1 MGRAVPGE
9 TSTIMKVFAVLLLA
23 ALAYAAPEPK
33 PEADAAADAW
43 YSYYGYGHPGYYG
56 AYRRYYGLGWGG
68 YYGGYYGYP
77 GYGYRYWKRDAEA
90 EAEPKAEAEADPAVL
105 YSSVYGHGLTYGYP
119 YYGYGAYASPYY
131 TYAHAPAV
139 YTHAPAVTYA
149 AATVAAPYRYYA
161 NSAGVVH
168 AVAKREAEEPKKGP
182 NPDAD
187 AEAWGYYRRYYGG
200 YNGYPYVSRYG
211 YYWGK

>member
-23 ALAYAAPEPK
+23 ALAYAAPEAE

-56 AYRRYYGLGWGG
+56 VYRGYYGLGWGG
-68 YYGGYYGYP
+68 YYGGYYGYHR
-77 GYGYRYWKRDAEA
+77 YGKRDAEA

-131 TYAHAPAV
+131 TYAHAP
-139 YTHAPAVTYA
+139 VTYA
-149 AATVAAPYRYYA
+149 APVTY
-161 NSAGVVH
+161 
-168 AVAKREAEEPKKGP
+168 
-182 NPDAD
+182 
-187 AEAWGYYRRYYGG
+187 
-200 YNGYPYVSRYG
+200 
-211 YYWGK
+211 

>member
-1 MGRAVPGE
+1 MG
-9 TSTIMKVFAVLLLA
+9 
-23 ALAYAAPEPK
+23 APEAEPK

-77 GYGYRYWKRDAEA
+77 RYGYRYWKRDAEA

-105 YSSVYGHGLTYGYP
+105 YSSVYGHGLTY
-119 YYGYGAYASPYY
+119 
-131 TYAHAPAV
+131 
-139 YTHAPAVTYA
+139 
-149 AATVAAPYRYYA
+149 RYYA

-168 AVAKREAEEPKKGP
+168 AVAKREADEPVGKGP
-182 NPDAD
+182 NPEADAD
-187 AEAWGYYRRYYGG
+187 AWYGRYYGG
-200 YNGYPYVSRYG
+200 YYGYPRYYGGYYGRRWGYG
-211 YYWGK
+211 YGWGK

>member
-23 ALAYAAPEPK
+23 ALAYAAPEAEPG

-56 AYRRYYGLGWGG
+56 AYRGYYGLGWGG

-77 GYGYRYWKRDAEA
+77 RYGYRYWKRGAEA
-90 EAEPKAEAEADPAVL
+90 VPKAEAEADPAVL

-131 TYAHAPAV
+131 TYAHAP
-139 YTHAPAVTYA
+139 VTYA
-149 AATVAAPYRYYA
+149 AP
-161 NSAGVVH
+161 
-168 AVAKREAEEPKKGP
+168 
-182 NPDAD
+182 
-187 AEAWGYYRRYYGG
+187 
-200 YNGYPYVSRYG
+200 
-211 YYWGK
+211 

>member
-23 ALAYAAPEPK
+23 ALAYAAPEAEPK

-56 AYRRYYGLGWGG
+56 AYRGYYGLGWGG

-77 GYGYRYWKRDAEA
+77 RYGYGYWKRDA

-131 TYAHAPAV
+131 TYVHAPAV
-139 YTHAPAVTYA
+139 YTAPVTYA

-168 AVAKREAEEPKKGP
+168 AVAKR
-182 NPDAD
+182 D
-187 AEAWGYYRRYYGG
+187 AEAEPEADAAADLIYI
-200 YNGYPYVSRYG
+200 
-211 YYWGK
+211 